1 MDDKGWI
8 IPPPKEPVKS
18 REELRKEREE
28 KVKWLVSEGF
38 LKSERIKQAMLKIPR
53 EEFIPSLY
61 RDYAYLEVPLPLPG
75 EKATISC
82 PHSYPLFYEP
92 LGLDRGHKFLE
103 IGLGSGYGTALAREI
118 VGEEGL
124 VVAIEIDPLT
134 FEFAKKNLEKLG
146 YRDVILIKGDGGL
159 GYPELAPYDRI
170 CITAACKEVPPPL
183 MEQLKAGGKLIAPM
197 IENEVQALVLLEK
210 NEKTRRKVIC
220 EVLYVPLRGKYGADE
235 RD

>member
-8 IPPPKEPVKS
+8 IPPPKEPVK
-18 REELRKEREE
+18 RKEELGKEREE
-28 KVKWLVSEGF
+28 KVKWLISEGF
-38 LKSERIKQAMLKIPR
+38 LKSERIRQAMLKVER
-53 EEFIPSLY
+53 EEFIPPLY

-92 LGLDRGHKFLE
+92 LGLDKGHRFLE

-124 VVAIEIDPLT
+124 VVAVEIDPLT

-146 YRDVILIKGDGGL
+146 YKDIVLIQGDGGL
-159 GYPELAPYDRI
+159 GYPEFAPYDRI
-170 CITAACKEVPPPL
+170 CITAACKEVSPPL
-183 MEQLKAGGKLIAPM
+183 IEQLKAGGKLIAPVM
-197 IENEVQALVLLEK
+197 ENGVQALVLLEK
-210 NEKTRRKVIC
+210 DGKLGRKVIC
-220 EVLYVPLRGKYGADE
+220 EVLYVPLRGRYGVDE